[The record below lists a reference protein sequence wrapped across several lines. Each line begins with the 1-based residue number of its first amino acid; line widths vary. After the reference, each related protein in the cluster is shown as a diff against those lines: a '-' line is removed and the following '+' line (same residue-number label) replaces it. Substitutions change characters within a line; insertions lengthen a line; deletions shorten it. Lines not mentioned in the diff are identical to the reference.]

1 MYRVPFERFDGSQG
15 DWVFWSVDYTDQ
27 EFVEEARI
35 MKRRELQQNLYE
47 DSEGKL
53 SFEEIDEEAERLL
66 AKHSDEELL
75 AEYSCFK
82 VS

>member
-15 DWVFWSVDYTDQ
+15 DWIFWNVEYTDE

-35 MKRRELQQNLYE
+35 MKRSELRQNLYE
-47 DSEGKL
+47 DSEGEL
-53 SFEEIDEEAERLL
+53 SFEEIDLAVEEML
-66 AKHSDEELL
+66 AKYSDKQLL
-75 AEYSCFK
+75 DEYSCFK

>member
-27 EFVEEARI
+27 EFAKEARI
-35 MKRRELQQNLYE
+35 MKRSELRQNLYE
-47 DSEGKL
+47 DSEGEL
-53 SFEEIDEEAERLL
+53 SLEEIDLAVDELL
-66 AKHSDEELL
+66 AKYSDEQLL
-75 AEYSCFK
+75 DEYSCFK